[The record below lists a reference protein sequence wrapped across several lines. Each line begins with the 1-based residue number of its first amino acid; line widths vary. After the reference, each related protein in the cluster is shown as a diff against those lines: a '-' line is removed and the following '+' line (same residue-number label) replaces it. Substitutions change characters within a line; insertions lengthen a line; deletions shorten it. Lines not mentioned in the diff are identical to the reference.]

1 MLQVCDVDV
10 EAVKFSPF
18 EELRLVSCGQES
30 LRFWRVKEN
39 PHATAHIPGTNVVL
53 HGLARNS
60 HFTSFDFECERRV

>member
-39 PHATAHIPGTNVVL
+39 PHATAHIPGTNVFRAL
-53 HGLARNS
+53 DLTRISRNIS
-60 HFTSFDFECERRV
+60 IAIC